1 MNLNYNYNYGNSDG
15 QNVDCKHASELNM
28 AEEKEKTNL
37 AKCMALDLALATNKL
52 S

>member
-1 MNLNYNYNYGNSDG
+1 MNLNYNYSNSDG

-28 AEEKEKTNL
+28 AEEKKTNL